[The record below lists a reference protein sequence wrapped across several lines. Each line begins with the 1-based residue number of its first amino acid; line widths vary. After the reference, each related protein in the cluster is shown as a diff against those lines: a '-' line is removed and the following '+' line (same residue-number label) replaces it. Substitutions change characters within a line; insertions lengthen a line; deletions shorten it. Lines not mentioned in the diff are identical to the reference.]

1 MKNRIAVAEG
11 LIVCNSNNNMAGKT
25 ILILTLLGCII
36 LTPAMSEETAQ
47 DERIWRPVLGLGIL
61 GAVAVADEPVGAGYP
76 EGFFTPKAQAAG
88 ALRASLGLPLFS
100 PVALG
105 IGFQLHGVTASN
117 PNGGWTYRGHWGGA
131 FRLSGSYVFRLGEPS
146 RPLQLSLG
154 ISAGGSFN
162 FDLVTYTTLF
172 LYYPGIFLEPYME
185 LNNVK
190 RKNHSLALVLPIDY
204 YFRRDLEFYG
214 SIGLGAV
221 WRYTPK

>member
-1 MKNRIAVAEG
+1 
-11 LIVCNSNNNMAGKT
+11 MAGKT
-25 ILILTLLGCII
+25 ILILALLGCIV
-36 LTPAMSEETAQ
+36 LPPAMAEEAA
-47 DERIWRPVLGLGIL
+47 EGGRIWRPVLGLGIL

-76 EGFFTPKAQAAG
+76 EDFFTPKAQAVG
-88 ALRASLGLPLFS
+88 ALRASLDLPLFS

-117 PNGGWTYRGHWGGA
+117 PDGGWTYRAHWGGA
-131 FRLSGSYVFRLGEPS
+131 IRLRGSYAFRLGEPS

-172 LYYPGIFLEPYME
+172 LYYPGIFLEPYLE

-204 YFRRDLEFYG
+204 YFRRDLELYG
-214 SIGLGAV
+214 SIGFGVV
-221 WRYTPK
+221 WRFGRK